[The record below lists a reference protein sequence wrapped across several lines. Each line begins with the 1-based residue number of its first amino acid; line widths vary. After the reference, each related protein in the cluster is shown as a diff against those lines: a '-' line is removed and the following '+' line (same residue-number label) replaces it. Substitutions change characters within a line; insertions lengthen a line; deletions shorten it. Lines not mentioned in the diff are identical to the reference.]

1 MINVD
6 LANNPDL
13 ALEPKNAANILITG
27 MLTGAVT
34 GMSLPRSI
42 KTGTTQEF
50 VNARK
55 IINGTDRDKLIA
67 GYAVKFLDCLIVN

>member
-27 MLTGAVT
+27 MLTGAFT
-34 GMSLPRSI
+34 GMSLPRCI